1 MDLAVFRVLRSEL
14 AEVPVLPAP
23 VQVVADVELVLGLA
37 AGHHAQRLAE
47 VRSQP
52 GLHRVKVSGS
62 DDQHRLILK
71 LAALG
76 AERS

>member
-1 MDLAVFRVLRSEL
+1 
-14 AEVPVLPAP
+14 VLPAP

-76 AERS
+76 LRGAEVTQASRRHEPG